1 MHALGMCGGNHNLTN
16 FVLCIVYVPPLPQS
30 LVELKERISA
40 AVQTIDRTVLQNA
53 WNELDYRLDLCRV
66 TKGAHI
72 EHL

>member
-1 MHALGMCGGNHNLTN
+1 MYERNHNLTK

-53 WNELDYRLDLCRV
+53 WNELDYRLDLCRG
-66 TKGAHI
+66 TY
-72 EHL
+72 